1 MIGHPAAGDCGR
13 TKTPKVKEL
22 ARELGISAREL
33 IDRCRAE
40 GIWVQNSVTRL
51 DRDVV
56 PTIRAWFESQ
66 PEQREER
73 PS

>member
-1 MIGHPAAGDCGR
+1 MRRRG
-13 TKTPKVKEL
+13 PKVKEL

-56 PTIRAWFESQ
+56 PTIRAWFEPR
-66 PEQREER
+66 PEQGEDRT
-73 PS
+73 S